1 MTDEQTRA
9 LDGAR
14 RWCEERA
21 AVVRWD
27 EGEGRCRIRVVA
39 PSGAGPIE
47 GEGAGYYEAYVE
59 CRVRYDAAAAPGGP
73 PSHF

>member
-1 MTDEQTRA
+1 MTGEQALA
-9 LDGAR
+9 LDAAR

-27 EGEGRCRIRVVA
+27 EGESRCQIRVAA
-39 PSGAGPIE
+39 PSGAGSIE
-47 GEGAGYYEAYVE
+47 GEGAGFYEAYVE
-59 CRVRYDAAAAPGGP
+59 CRVRYDAAAPGGP